1 MTSQKR
7 PAPEE
12 AAPYYFTYIDRVP
25 DGDIAGVIAAQRDES
40 AKFFSAISEEKSLHR
55 YAPGKWSI
63 REALNH
69 VNDAERLF
77 LSRAF
82 WFARGFES
90 PLPSFDEK
98 TAVEIAKSDD
108 RPWKSHVEEFR
119 AVREATLTFIRELP
133 EEAWNRGGKASD
145 NFFTVR
151 ALAWIIAGH
160 LIHHRTILK
169 ERYLPLR
176 AERAGS

>member
-1 MTSQKR
+1 MANRKR
-7 PAPEE
+7 PAREE
-12 AAPYYFTYIDRVP
+12 AAPYYFTYIDRIP
-25 DGDIAGVIAAQRDES
+25 DGDIAGVMAAQRDE
-40 AKFFSAISEEKSLHR
+40 AEKLFSAISEEKSLHR
-55 YAPGKWSI
+55 YASGKWSM

-77 LSRAF
+77 LFRAF

-119 AVREATLTFIRELP
+119 AVRGATLTFFRDLP
-133 EEAWNRGGKASD
+133 EEAWDRGGLASG

-151 ALAWIIAGH
+151 AVAWIIAGH
-160 LIHHRTILK
+160 LVHHTSSLR
-169 ERYLPLR
+169 ERYRP
-176 AERAGS
+176 